1 MGNSSEP
8 KFEFLILNRPSAPIP
23 DLKTILCERKI
34 KSQADEL
41 HFCSWYIDLYAEYTV
56 RFNGEEMWGVR
67 LPKLSIYTELWD
79 MQSDMKRMILIKGVA
94 VCLYDNTIYIS
105 LK

>member
-1 MGNSSEP
+1 MG
-8 KFEFLILNRPSAPIP
+8 KKGLDAY
-23 DLKTILCERKI
+23 
-34 KSQADEL
+34 
-41 HFCSWYIDLYAEYTV
+41 YIDLYAEYTA

-67 LPKLSIYTELWD
+67 LPKVSIYTEHWD
-79 MQSDMKRMILIKGVA
+79 MQSVMKRMVLVKGVA